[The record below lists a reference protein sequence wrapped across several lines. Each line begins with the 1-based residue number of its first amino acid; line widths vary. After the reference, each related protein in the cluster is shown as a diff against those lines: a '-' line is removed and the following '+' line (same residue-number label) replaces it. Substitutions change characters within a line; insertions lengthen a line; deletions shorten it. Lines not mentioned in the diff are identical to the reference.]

1 MTARENTAR
10 ISSHPASA
18 DWKRL
23 RTKYETGR
31 AFDIA
36 AYHKIL
42 SPDVPDFLQDYLD
55 TPAMQRLS
63 GAGLL
68 CGTDWTPL
76 YQNRF
81 YYSRLDH
88 STGAALIVWHFT
100 RDKVQTLSA
109 LFHDIATP
117 AFSHVI
123 DFKNGDHLTQ
133 TSTENRTEAI
143 IRSSKEI
150 CALLERSGIPV
161 EKICDYHVYPV
172 ADNDLPRLS
181 ADRLEYMFPSGAAL
195 LGSWTLE
202 EVVRVYGCIKILRN
216 EDGLDE
222 LGFTD
227 TEAAAF
233 YTEKFLETGHVLQLN
248 ENKLTL
254 QLLARILSCAEEA
267 KIILP
272 DDLYALS
279 EAQIMRRF
287 DSAARRESRNSTSGA
302 FSANN
307 DDDALVLSVKT
318 AAAERAA
325 YAEFCALYRTFVRM
339 TDIIRSDKPLRGC
352 FCVNL
357 AVKQRWINPLVQEN
371 GMPSPRRIAGLY
383 PKTAAFIKAFLD
395 FKDAPYGCVRLT
407 NA

>member
-1 MTARENTAR
+1 MTAAENAAH
-10 ISSHPASA
+10 ISNPYAHA
-18 DWKRL
+18 DWKSL
-23 RTKYETGR
+23 LSKYDAAR
-31 AFDIA
+31 AFVIA

-42 SPDVPDFLQDYLD
+42 SPDFPRFLQDYIA
-55 TPAMQRLS
+55 TPAMQRLR

-88 STGAALIVWHFT
+88 SIGAALIVWHFT
-100 RDKVQTLSA
+100 RDKVQTLA
-109 LFHDIATP
+109 GLFHDISIP

-133 TSTENRTEAI
+133 TSTENLTETV

-150 CALLERSGIPV
+150 CALLRRGGIPV
-161 EKICDYHVYPV
+161 EKVCDYHAYPV
-172 ADNDLPRLS
+172 ADNDIPRLS

-202 EVVRVYGCIKILRN
+202 EIERAYGCIKILRN

-227 TEAAAF
+227 ADAAAL

-248 ENKLTL
+248 EDKLTL
-254 QLLARILSCAEEA
+254 QLLARIISCAEAAGIVRTE
-267 KIILP
+267 
-272 DDLYALS
+272 DFYALS
-279 EAQIMRRF
+279 EEEIMRRF
-287 DSAARRESRNSTSGA
+287 D
-302 FSANN
+302 
-307 DDDALVLSVKT
+307 T
-318 AAAERAA
+318 AAGLEIVDFTNRVDCAGAPSAKRAA
-325 YAEFCALYRTFVRM
+325 AFTEFQTLYRTFTNM
-339 TDIIRSDKPLRGC
+339 TEIIRSDEPLRGC

-357 AVKQRWINPLVQEN
+357 TVKQRWINPLVQTA
-371 GMPSPRRIAGLY
+371 GMSVPRRVADIC
-383 PKTAAFIKAFLD
+383 PKTTALTKAFLEY
-395 FKDAPYGCVRLT
+395 KDAPYGCVRLT
-407 NA
+407 DF

>member
-1 MTARENTAR
+1 MTARKNTAHLL
-10 ISSHPASA
+10 SYPEQT
-18 DWKRL
+18 DWKSL
-23 RTKYETGR
+23 LAKYGAER
-31 AFDIA
+31 AFDID
-36 AYHKIL
+36 AYHAIL

-55 TPAMQRLS
+55 TPAMQRLD

-76 YQNRF
+76 YHNRF

-88 STGAALIVWHFT
+88 SKGAALIIWHFT

-133 TSTENRTEAI
+133 TSTENRTEAV

-150 CALLERSGIPV
+150 CTLLEQSGIPV

-172 ADNDLPRLS
+172 ADNNLPRLS

-202 EVVRVYGCIKILRN
+202 EVARVYGCIKILRN

-254 QLLARILSCAEEA
+254 QLLARILSRAEEA

-287 DSAARRESRNSTSGA
+287 DTAAGLSSGDCTSGVFFEDA
-302 FSANN
+302 AECALALSA
-307 DDDALVLSVKT
+307 DVLP
-318 AAAERAA
+318 AERAA
-325 YAEFCALYRTFVRM
+325 FAEFQTLYRTFVRM

-407 NA
+407 NS

>member
-1 MTARENTAR
+1 MTTRENTAR
-10 ISSHPASA
+10 ISSPPASA

-88 STGAALIVWHFT
+88 SIGAALIIWHFT
-100 RDKVQTLSA
+100 RDKVQTLSG
-109 LFHDIATP
+109 LFHDISTP

-133 TSTENRTEAI
+133 TSTENRTEAV

-172 ADNDLPRLS
+172 ADNALPRLS

-227 TEAAAF
+227 TDAAAF

-287 DSAARRESRNSTSGA
+287 DSAAGLSSGDCTSGVFFEDA
-302 FSANN
+302 AECALALSA
-307 DDDALVLSVKT
+307 DALP
-318 AAAERAA
+318 AERAA
-325 YAEFCALYRTFVRM
+325 FAEFQTLYRTFVRM
-339 TDIIRSDKPLRGC
+339 TDIIRSDEPLRGC

-383 PKTAAFIKAFLD
+383 PKTVAFIKAFLD
-395 FKDAPYGCVRLT
+395 FKDSPYGCVRLT
-407 NA
+407 NS